1 MAFQKYYVFLS
12 SQNKSCAWADS
23 CPAAPRLAVSLCY
36 MGPWDSMTWD
46 TWVWDSKVRK
56 KTLIQILHSAHG
68 QLKRTDHSGHQD
80 EAKDGLFGAHVQ
92 FLEYSWRC
100 CHVKQWLCS
109 QRHRAV
115 EIPAGKTSCRTRE
128 GLENQCSP
136 SLGHFLSQNQPKVSE
151 KNLLQNTADSSDMK
165 KNVFRGEEML
175 TSRS

>member
-1 MAFQKYYVFLS
+1 MGWLPPS
-12 SQNKSCAWADS
+12 S
-23 CPAAPRLAVSLCY
+23 PEAACRLVIP
-36 MGPWDSMTWD
+36 GMTWD
-46 TWVWDSKVRK
+46 TWAWDSNVRK
-56 KTLIQILHSAHG
+56 KILIQIPHSAYG

-80 EAKDGLFGAHVQ
+80 EDKDGSYGAHVQ
-92 FLEYSWRC
+92 YLECSWRC

-109 QRHRAV
+109 KGHRV
-115 EIPAGKTSCRTRE
+115 VDIPTGKTSCRTRE

-136 SLGHFLSQNQPKVSE
+136 SLGQFLSQNQPKASE